1 MNFTFSD
8 DQNSIREL
16 ACQIFSDR
24 ASDEFL
30 LGFSRTDETYDEALW
45 QTLADQGLLG
55 VAIPESAGGTGLGLT
70 ELCMVLEEQGRR
82 VAPVPLYA
90 SLVLG
95 GLPIAEFGSAE
106 QQQRYLPSLASG
118 KAKFSAAIAELGMN
132 VAIATKVSATQGA
145 QGWILDGKKAVVP
158 DGAVADF
165 ILVPAEDAKGQQ
177 TVFVVDIGAPGVTV
191 QSVEIGLSGER
202 AAHLILENVT
212 AGDDTVLGAP
222 GQGAD
227 IIEWLEQRANLCHCA
242 LQVGVTE
249 EAMKRTADFL
259 GERKQFG
266 VALGTFQALA
276 MRMAD
281 SNIDVEA
288 IRSTYWL
295 ALWRLSEG
303 LDARAEVRAAK
314 WWACD
319 AAHRIVCSAQHLHG
333 GIGADVEYP
342 IHRFYLMA
350 KQISFSLGNA
360 SQQLEKLGR
369 LLAEDDSLGFRAM
382 EVEGA

>member
-16 ACQIFSDR
+16 AYQIFTDR

-30 LGFSRTDETYDEALW
+30 LEFSRNNETYDQTLW

-55 VAIPESAGGTGLGLT
+55 VAIPESAGGTGLGLI

-82 VAPVPLYA
+82 VAPVPLFA

-95 GLPIAEFGSAE
+95 GLPIAEFGSE
-106 QQQRYLPSLASG
+106 QQQQHYLTQLASG
-118 KAKFSAAIAELGMN
+118 QAKFTAAIAELGMN
-132 VAIATKVSATQGA
+132 AALATTVSATREA
-145 QGWILDGKKAVVP
+145 DGWVLNGRKAVVP

-165 ILVPAEDAKGQQ
+165 ILVPAEDDQGQQ
-177 TVFVVDIGAPGVTV
+177 SVFIVDTNAPGVSV
-191 QSVEIGLSGER
+191 QGVEIGLSGEL
-202 AAHLILENVT
+202 AAHLLLENV
-212 AGDDTVLGAP
+212 AVGGDTLLGAA
-222 GQGAD
+222 GQGAE
-227 IIEWLEQRANLCHCA
+227 IIEWLEQHANVGHCA

-249 EAMKRTADFL
+249 EAMKRTAAFL

-281 SNIDVEA
+281 SYIDVEA

-295 ALWRLSEG
+295 ALWRLSER

-319 AAHRIVCSAQHLHG
+319 AAHRVVCTSQHLHG

-369 LLAEDDSLGFRAM
+369 LLAEDDSLGFRAL
-382 EVEGA
+382 EVS

>member
-1 MNFTFSD
+1 
-8 DQNSIREL
+8 
-16 ACQIFSDR
+16 
-24 ASDEFL
+24 
-30 LGFSRTDETYDEALW
+30 
-45 QTLADQGLLG
+45 
-55 VAIPESAGGTGLGLT
+55 
-70 ELCMVLEEQGRR
+70 MVLEEQGRR

-95 GLPIAEFGSAE
+95 GLPIAEFGSTK

-177 TVFVVDIGAPGVTV
+177 TVFVVDISAPGVTV

-212 AGDDTVLGAP
+212 VADDTVLGAP

-281 SNIDVEA
+281 SYIDVEA

-382 EVEGA
+382 EVEGT

>member
-30 LGFSRTDETYDEALW
+30 LGFSRTGETYDETLW
-45 QTLADQGLLG
+45 QTLAGQGLLG
-55 VAIPESAGGTGLGLT
+55 VAIPESAGGTGFGLT

-82 VAPVPLYA
+82 VAPVPLFA

-95 GLPIAEFGSAE
+95 GLPIAEFGSTQ
-106 QQQRYLPSLASG
+106 QQQRYLSALAAG

-132 VAIATKVSATQGA
+132 PALATKVSASHGPG
-145 QGWILDGKKAVVP
+145 GWTLDGRKSVVP

-165 ILVPAEDAKGQQ
+165 ILVPAEDASGQQ
-177 TVFVVDIGAPGVTV
+177 TVFIVDVAAPGVTL
-191 QSVEIGLSGER
+191 QAVEFGMSGEK
-202 AAHLILENVT
+202 AAHLILDNVT
-212 AGDDTVLGAP
+212 VDADAILGAP
-222 GQGAD
+222 EQGEA
-227 IIEWLEQRANLCHCA
+227 IIDWLEQRANVCHCA

-249 EAMKRTADFL
+249 EAMTRTAGFL

-281 SNIDVEA
+281 SYIDVEA

-319 AAHRIVCSAQHLHG
+319 AAHRVVCTAQHLHG
-333 GIGADVEYP
+333 GTGADIEYP

-350 KQISFSLGNA
+350 KQISASLGNA

-369 LLAEDDSLGFRAM
+369 LLAEDDNLGFRAM
-382 EVEGA
+382 ETEGA